1 MLGFATLTPTY
12 DQVVMMRIRF
22 LHTLLLVTALTLCS
36 AQLHAYPIDAYPET
50 GIARLEGYR
59 LSQLDKRGLNRLPS
73 GALLKTTRIQ
83 LRLTGHPDFA
93 IPAPDDVLTRKI
105 VALLGAD
112 ARNYSVSVLDLSDPA
127 QPLYAEHNADV
138 QRNPGSVGKI
148 MVALALFQALAD
160 LYPDDIAARQRV
172 LKNTQ
177 VTADEFIH
185 TDSHT
190 VPFWLP
196 EDGAMPRRPLRE
208 GDTANLWSYLDWALS
223 ASSNAAASMVIKQ
236 LVLLRHFGKDY
247 PPTLEQEEAYFRAST
262 PKERSE
268 LLLDSLLTPLTRNGL
283 DKDALR
289 QGSFFT
295 AQGKRRIA
303 GTNSTSTTRE
313 LLRYLVLLEQG
324 KLVDAW
330 SSLEIKRL
338 LYMTQR
344 RIRYAS
350 SPALEDA
357 AVYFKSGSLF
367 RCKPEPGFV
376 CRKYQGNVDNWMNS
390 VAIVEAPAGAP
401 RQFYMVAL
409 TSNVLKKNSA
419 VEHQTFATRLH
430 ALLRDWIR
438 DGRSAPAG
446 SK

>member
-1 MLGFATLTPTY
+1 MSSS
-12 DQVVMMRIRF
+12 RIRW
-22 LHTLLLVTALTLCS
+22 LLACVLATTLGQAS
-36 AQLHAYPIDAYPET
+36 AYPIDGYAET

-59 LSQLDKRGLNRLPS
+59 ISQLDKRGLNHLPS
-73 GALLKTTRIQ
+73 GALLKTEQIQ
-83 LRLTGHPDFA
+83 LRLTEHPDFA
-93 IPAPDDVLTRKI
+93 LPAPDPALTRKI

-112 ARNYSVSVLDLSDPA
+112 ARNYSVSVLDLSDPH
-127 QPLYAEHNADV
+127 QPIYAEHNAEV

-148 MVALALFQALAD
+148 IVALALFQALAD
-160 LYPDDIAARQRV
+160 LYPDDIAARQRI

-196 EDGAMPRRPLRE
+196 EDGSMPRRALRE

-223 ASSNAAASMVIKQ
+223 ASSNAAASMVMKQ
-236 LVLLRHFGKDY
+236 LVLLHQFGKDY
-247 PPTLEQEEAYFRAST
+247 PPTLEQEQTYFREST
-262 PKERSE
+262 AKERSE
-268 LLLDSLLTPLTRNGL
+268 LLLDSLLTPLMRNGL

-303 GTNSTSTTRE
+303 GTNSTCTTRE
-313 LLRYLVLLEQG
+313 LLRYLLLLEQG
-324 KLVDAW
+324 KLVDRW

-376 CRKYQGNVDNWMNS
+376 CKKYQGNVDNWMNS

-419 VEHQTFATRLH
+419 VEHQTFATRLQ
-430 ALLRDWIR
+430 ALLRDWPRAGIQ
-438 DGRSAPAG
+438 DGQSAAAG

>member
-1 MLGFATLTPTY
+1 MQTDLK
-12 DQVVMMRIRF
+12 R
-22 LHTLLLVTALTLCS
+22 LLLTSTLVVWACQAHS
-36 AQLHAYPIDAYPET
+36 YPIDGFNET

-59 LSQLDKRGLNRLPS
+59 ISQTDQRGYNQLPP
-73 GALLKTTRIQ
+73 GALLKTEQIQ
-83 LRLTGHPDFA
+83 LRLSEHPDFA
-93 IPAPDDVLTRKI
+93 MPAPDTVLTRKI

-112 ARNYSVSVLDLSDPA
+112 ARNYSVSVLDLSEPTH
-127 QPLYAEHNADV
+127 PLYAEHNADV

-160 LYPDDIAARQRV
+160 VYPDDIAARQRV

-177 VTADEFIH
+177 VTADAFIH

-196 EDGAMPRRPLRE
+196 EDGSMPRRALRE

-236 LVLLRHFGKDY
+236 LVLLRHFGTDY
-247 PPTLEQEEAYFRAST
+247 PPTLEQEQAYFREST
-262 PKERSE
+262 SKERSD

-283 DKDALR
+283 DKETLR

-295 AQGKRRIA
+295 AEGKRRIA

-313 LLRYLVLLEQG
+313 LLHYLVLMEQG
-324 KLVDAW
+324 KLVDTW

-350 SPALEDA
+350 SPALTDA

-367 RCKPEPGFV
+367 RCKPEAGFV
-376 CRKYQGNVDNWMNS
+376 CKKYQGNVDNWMNS
-390 VAIVEAPAGAP
+390 VAIVESPAGAP
-401 RQFYMVAL
+401 RQFYLVAL
-409 TSNVLKKNSA
+409 TSNVLRKNSA

-430 ALLRDWIR
+430 ALLRDWPR
-438 DGRSAPAG
+438 AGQSAPAG